1 VDNLKINK
9 LSNAIRMAFQDLGMF
24 QTSAPS
30 PKVEDVSSVVPQ
42 WQMSQAANYNAHS
55 QPEQIRFSEEL
66 RRALAI
72 PIREGKISI
81 RETQEGTVI
90 SLRELGFFATGSAV
104 LLDGSQP
111 LLAIIA
117 KTLRKNGYQVRVE
130 GNTDSVPIHND
141 QFRSNWELS
150 NARAVAVLEA
160 LLTYG
165 SSPSR
170 ISAAGYAEYRPLA
183 SNDSE
188 QGRAQ
193 NRRVDLVV
201 LNAMPS
207 PASYATPNQA
217 IKHIAVLPALPTV
230 MDQ

>member
-1 VDNLKINK
+1 MSGIAPQLQLPQITNH
-9 LSNAIRMAFQDLGMF
+9 NA
-24 QTSAPS
+24 
-30 PKVEDVSSVVPQ
+30 
-42 WQMSQAANYNAHS
+42 
-55 QPEQIRFSEEL
+55 QPRSEQINFSEEL
-66 RRALAI
+66 RRALAV
-72 PIREGKISI
+72 PIREGKISV
-81 RETQEGTVI
+81 RETSEGPVI
-90 SLRELGFFATGSAV
+90 SLRELGFFSIGSAV

-111 LLAIIA
+111 VLTLIA
-117 KTLRKNGYQVRVE
+117 KALKKSGYQVRVE

-160 LLTYG
+160 LLAYG
-165 SSPSR
+165 SSPNR

-217 IKHIAVLPALPTV
+217 IKHITILPALPTV
-230 MDQ
+230 MDK